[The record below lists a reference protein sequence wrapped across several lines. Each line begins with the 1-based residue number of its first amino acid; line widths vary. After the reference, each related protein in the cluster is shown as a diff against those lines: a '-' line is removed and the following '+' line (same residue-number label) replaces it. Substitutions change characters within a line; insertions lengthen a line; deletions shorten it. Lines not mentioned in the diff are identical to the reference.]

1 MTDEKFDL
9 YRKLEPV
16 SRVLRAL
23 GLPPPEAFIP
33 TPAEIL
39 TDLGVPTIE
48 EIVPAIKDEIRGKIR
63 GAMR

>member
-1 MTDEKFDL
+1 MTDEKYDL
-9 YRKLEPV
+9 YRKIEPL

-23 GLPPPEAFIP
+23 GVPPPEAFIP

-48 EIVPAIKDEIRGKIR
+48 DILPAIKEEIRSKVR
-63 GAMR
+63 GMK